1 MKRSNHRSTA
11 SPKRRPAHLIA
22 ALATALTCTAPVYA
36 SAQKLSA
43 ELRGRSGSEQVE
55 VIVQYRT
62 APTEAHHH
70 RVANLG
76 GQLHSSMEYVHA
88 AHYSVPVSAVNDL
101 SDDPDVVYISP
112 NRPVRQMMDIP
123 AESVNAAAAVT
134 AKLDGSGIGVAVI
147 DSGIGLSSNFNH

>member
-1 MKRSNHRSTA
+1 VGTVRLSISRLFNYYRVVTALLLRGHMKRSNHRSTA

-62 APTEAHHH
+62 MTSTCSEP
-70 RVANLG
+70 L
-76 GQLHSSMEYVHA
+76 
-88 AHYSVPVSAVNDL
+88 
-101 SDDPDVVYISP
+101 
-112 NRPVRQMMDIP
+112 RP
-123 AESVNAAAAVT
+123 
-134 AKLDGSGIGVAVI
+134 
-147 DSGIGLSSNFNH
+147 LSSADNFCALADRKSTRLNPSHRTTR